1 MRSFL
6 LTAMCLAQLGWG
18 AAAAQTIDAR
28 PFGSASGQRQTLQV
42 AGGKPASAP
51 RNPVLP
57 ELTLGDWSALSKTA
71 VAITGDVSL
80 QGNVLVFDGT
90 TRYRIEP
97 TQEVGRP
104 GGSLELTGL
113 PFYRLRLIDHK
124 RVPASR
130 LKRPVYLRNGNP
142 LCGDDNTYLYA
153 QFQTHDVRDV
163 NNAVLSIHI
172 FEPPKSAAIQR
183 PHYCAAYNYLRVVP
197 EEGSPA
203 T

>member
-6 LTAMCLAQLGWG
+6 LAAMCVAQLGWG
-18 AAAAQTIDAR
+18 AAVAQ
-28 PFGSASGQRQTLQV
+28 ASLD
-42 AGGKPASAP
+42 
-51 RNPVLP
+51 PVLP

-90 TRYRIEP
+90 TRYRVEP
-97 TQEVGRP
+97 TQEVGLP
-104 GGSLELTGL
+104 GGSLEVTGL

-172 FEPPKSAAIQR
+172 FEPPKSGAKRR
-183 PHYCAAYNYLRVVP
+183 PHYCAAYNYLREVP
-197 EEGSPA
+197 DDNTPA